1 MSASNIFS
9 KNPEDHSRTQ
19 ETDDGMPLLMGGVEL
34 IDCDEPPAAEE
45 EIPEDPNRWT
55 LPDIREGAA
64 VALFVCMAPAVV
76 ACVAA
81 AGVGTLALL
90 TPNSDE

>member
-1 MSASNIFS
+1 MNNDIRSSDEPAGY
-9 KNPEDHSRTQ
+9 
-19 ETDDGMPLLMGGVEL
+19 TDAATDIHPLAGGAEL
-34 IDCDEPPAAEE
+34 VDCDDQPVSEI
-45 EIPEDPNRWT
+45 EIPEDANRWT